1 MVTENDVKDIYLQKV
16 DLLLSGLRIT
26 QKFLDT
32 IKQYSDVEWQRGR
45 KGGAGPAGGRYF
57 LFKNGS
63 VVNAGLW
70 GSQSEQSHLLLEDVR
85 GYSTINPSNL
95 IVTVRNS
102 KINQIFEVEL
112 IPTPEKYNS
121 GENLSGTVNKQIALV
136 HGTTCLAST
145 IVQKCRYWGEKK
157 ACAFCGIEFSLD
169 DKTTIEKKSSEQL
182 LHAISGATAQGLC
195 DHMTLTMGTLSL
207 EDKGAEKYI
216 EIVLSIKKQ
225 YPNLPIH
232 IQIEPF
238 EDISKLMELKKAG
251 VDTIGIHLEIPNDL
265 LREKN
270 CPGKFETPRSAYE
283 EFWKKSVDIFGRTQ
297 VSTFILVGFGEPLEE
312 LIEYCDKLI
321 EIGVVPN
328 VMPVRHIVGTNLDY
342 HPISYDDLV
351 LLYDSIAFSFL
362 KHNMDPRTNKAG
374 CIRCMGCSAII
385 DAFDYHK
392 NAHHNN

>member
-16 DLLLSGLRIT
+16 NLLLSGLRIT

-32 IKQYSDVEWQRGR
+32 IRQYSDGEWQKGR

-70 GSQSEQSHLLLEDVR
+70 GPQSEQSYLLLEDVR
-85 GYSTINPSNL
+85 GFSTTNPTNL

-102 KINQIFEVEL
+102 KTEQLFEVEL
-112 IPTPEKYNS
+112 IPTHEEYNN

-145 IVQKCRYWGEKK
+145 IVQKCRYWGEEK
-157 ACAFCGIEFSLD
+157 ACAFCGIEFSLN
-169 DKTTIEKKSSEQL
+169 DKTTIEKKSSLQL
-182 LHAISGATAQGLC
+182 LHAISDATAQGLC
-195 DHMTLTMGTLSL
+195 NHMTLTMGTLSS
-207 EDKGAEKYI
+207 EDKGVEKYVD
-216 EIVLSIKKQ
+216 IVTSIKKQ

-238 EDISKLMELKKAG
+238 DDINKLMELKKAG

-265 LREKN
+265 LREKY
-270 CPGKFETPRSAYE
+270 CPGKFETPRSTYE
-283 EFWKKSVDIFGRTQ
+283 EFWKKSVDIFGKSQ
-297 VSTFILVGFGEPLEE
+297 VSTFVLVGFGEPLEE
-312 LIEYCDKLI
+312 LIDYCDKLI
-321 EIGVVPN
+321 KIGVVPN
-328 VMPVRHIVGTNLDY
+328 VMPVRQIVGTNLDF

-351 LLYDSIAFSFL
+351 LLYDSIALSFL
-362 KHNMDPRTNKAG
+362 KYDMDPRTNKAG

-385 DAFDYHK
+385 DAFEYHK
-392 NAHHNN
+392 IAHHNN